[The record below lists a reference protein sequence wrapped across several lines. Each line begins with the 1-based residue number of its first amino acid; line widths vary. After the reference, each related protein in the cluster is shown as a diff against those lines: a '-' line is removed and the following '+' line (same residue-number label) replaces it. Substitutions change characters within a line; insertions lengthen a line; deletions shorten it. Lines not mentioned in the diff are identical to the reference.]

1 MNTKIKDLFPITQ
14 AAKVCGLSRST
25 LLRLEERGLLTPAYI
40 TPKSG
45 RRYYDNNNITRIL
58 QIQKFQWMGFST
70 EEIIS
75 YFSERGNADGL
86 LAILE
91 RKLSVLQQQVTEM
104 RMRANVQSSRTI
116 QIIQLPEMV
125 CCLREYRGF
134 SFQHKYDALYNFFH
148 ECVENGCAL
157 SYEPLFF
164 VNKRTDYLKGR
175 ISHTPYDFQA
185 CVPVIPEKAPDNA
198 VRFPAC
204 TALSLLYS
212 GNYHDIEDSYLCLG
226 REVRK
231 QGLTPAGFV
240 RAINLVAPYVG
251 LEIDPNRYCLQLVL
265 PIEEAFAQ

>member
-1 MNTKIKDLFPITQ
+1 MDTNIKDLFSITQ

-40 TPKSG
+40 APKSG

-58 QIQKFQWMGFST
+58 QIQKFQWMGFGT
-70 EEIIS
+70 EEITS
-75 YFSERGNADGL
+75 YFAKGGNADEL

-91 RKLSVLQQQVTEM
+91 QKLSVLQRQVAEM
-104 RMRANVQSSRTI
+104 RMRANNLTSRTV

-125 CCLREYRGF
+125 CCLRGYKGL
-134 SFQHKYDALYNFFH
+134 SLQHKYDALYGFFH

-164 VNKRTDYLKGR
+164 INERTDYLEGY
-175 ISHTPYDFQA
+175 ISSTPYNFQA

-204 TALSLLYS
+204 TALSLLHS
-212 GNYHDIEDSYLCLG
+212 GNYKDIQDSFLCLG
-226 REVRK
+226 REVQNR
-231 QGLTPAGFV
+231 GLTPAGFV
-240 RAINLVAPYVG
+240 RVISLVAPYVG
-251 LEIDPNRYCLQLVL
+251 PEIDPERYCSQLAL
-265 PIEEAFAQ
+265 PVYNM